1 MIPPLFSAFTHAV
14 EIPKDLGSVV
24 LLPLGLVWGQ
34 SAQAALSAGHALP
47 LAGLA
52 AYTAAGLIWRD
63 GSAGRICVVPVK
75 DLPPDMIP
83 VAEAVGRDRAPWA
96 GLTLD
101 RPRIMGIINATPDS
115 FSDGGDNFS
124 PDQAIE
130 TALTMVAA
138 GADIIDIGGE
148 STRPGAEEVGR
159 DDEIGR
165 VVPVI
170 QALAPKGVVVSID
183 TRHAAV
189 MEAAVKAGAKII
201 NDVAALR
208 EPGALDAAAK
218 SGAAVCLMH
227 MAGDPR
233 TMQDDPHYDCAPI
246 EVYEFLKARVA
257 AARAAGIAADRIVVD
272 PGIGF
277 GKTFEHNAQLLAT
290 QSLLHGLGCGVLL
303 GASRKR
309 FVAALSRDE
318 LPKQRFP
325 GSMAA
330 ALAGLDQGVQI
341 LRVHDV
347 AQTVQAA
354 KVWKAIKIGG

>member
-1 MIPPLFSAFTHAV
+1 VIPPLSSAFTPAAELPREFGGV
-14 EIPKDLGSVV
+14 G
-24 LLPLGLVWGQ
+24 LLPLGILWGQ
-34 SAQAALSAGHALP
+34 TALAALNAGHALP
-47 LAGLA
+47 LAGA
-52 AYTAAGLIWRD
+52 AAFSAAGLVWRD
-63 GSAGRICVVPVK
+63 AAGGRIAVVPLK
-75 DLPPDMIP
+75 DIP
-83 VAEAVGRDRAPWA
+83 AAMAPVVAAIGGARAPWA

-115 FSDGGDNFS
+115 FSDGGDNFA
-124 PDQAIE
+124 PAKAIE

-148 STRPGAEEVGR
+148 STRPGAEEVSR
-159 DDEIGR
+159 DAEIAR

-170 QALAPKGVVVSID
+170 NALAPKGVVVSID
-183 TRHAAV
+183 TRHAEV
-189 MEAAVKAGAKII
+189 MTAATRAGAKII
-201 NDVAALR
+201 NDVAGLSG
-208 EPGALDAAAK
+208 PGALEAAAK

-233 TMQDDPHYDCAPI
+233 TMQDDPRYDCAPI
-246 EVYEFLKARVA
+246 EVYQFLQQRVA
-257 AARAAGIAADRIVVD
+257 AAMAAGIPLDRITVD

-290 QSLLHGLGCGVLL
+290 QALLHGLGCGILL

-347 AQTVQAA
+347 AETVQAA
-354 KVWKAIKIGG
+354 KVWKAIKVGG

>member
-1 MIPPLFSAFTHAV
+1 MIPPLSSAFVPVAV
-14 EIPKDLGSVV
+14 PLEGGGNVAI
-24 LLPLGLVWGQ
+24 LPMGIIWGQ
-34 SAQAALSAGHALP
+34 MAQAALAAGHALP
-47 LAGLA
+47 LAGIA
-52 AYTAAGLIWRD
+52 AFTAAGLVWRED
-63 GSAGRICVVPVK
+63 KQGRMAVVPIAQI
-75 DLPPDMIP
+75 PPTLAPQLAAIGG
-83 VAEAVGRDRAPWA
+83 ARTPWA

-115 FSDGGDNFS
+115 FSDGGDNFAVA
-124 PDQAIE
+124 QAVE
-130 TALTMVAA
+130 TALTMVAN
-138 GADIIDIGGE
+138 GADIIDVGGE
-148 STRPGAEEVGR
+148 STRPGSEEVPA
-159 DDEIGR
+159 DIEISR

-189 MEAAVKAGAKII
+189 MIAATQAGAKII

-208 EPGALDAAAK
+208 EPGALEAAAK

-233 TMQDDPHYDCAPI
+233 TMQSDPHYDCAPL
-246 EVYEFLKARVA
+246 EVLDFLESRVEA
-257 AARAAGIAADRIVVD
+257 AVAAGIALERITVD

-330 ALAGLDQGVQI
+330 ALSGLDQGVQI

-347 AQTVQAA
+347 AETVQAA
-354 KVWKAIKIGG
+354 KVWKAIKVGG